1 MPRAT
6 PPPGIPVPS
15 TGKLGSLLRVPIDY
29 IFEVRD
35 KNGDLSKQLAP
46 MSLPLSPSVYQQT
59 RNPPTKVSYTLTGT
73 HIDRSIQK
81 DHSILLQGQ
90 SGNKVRVGYNRDGEV
105 IFQSGRVIFEEFDV
119 FLENYQE
126 YVAEKPDSCL
136 VFRSLNEGFSYKV
149 ELVSWNWSLDASKN
163 KFSYEW
169 SLQLK
174 AYAEALPSPLLSIF
188 SPVDEVAQELA
199 DAIGVASA
207 GVAIADNA
215 FNNLGGALNQL
226 LEPVRALNALGQS
239 LQTLNDSVS
248 GLGLFL
254 TKGILAEF
262 TRASDSLTKGL
273 TELFSQPSDYS
284 PSNTPGLA
292 FQVAQLES
300 ARKRKAA
307 IRALL
312 DSITTAATAYGF
324 AGGDPLGID
333 TNRMPLSSAQER
345 RFIRE
350 NSFLGDKQV
359 EIRKATLHTMRAGED
374 LRSLALRVY
383 GDAEQWVVIADFND
397 MRSAD
402 IKANGSKLKVGDQIY
417 VPSLETA
424 ADFDASVN
432 RNSDPYLVDLLLVD
446 GDLDILD
453 GDFRTV
459 RGIENL
465 QQAINTKTRTI
476 LGETVLYPSIGLP
489 DVVGAPV
496 TSRLIAYLSTI
507 VFEQVSIDPRI
518 QSLSDIEFLVEGDSI
533 IARFQATPVTGASF
547 PMETIIRS
555 A

>member
-1 MPRAT
+1 
-6 PPPGIPVPS
+6 
-15 TGKLGSLLRVPIDY
+15 
-29 IFEVRD
+29 
-35 KNGDLSKQLAP
+35 
-46 MSLPLSPSVYQQT
+46 
-59 RNPPTKVSYTLTGT
+59 
-73 HIDRSIQK
+73 
-81 DHSILLQGQ
+81 
-90 SGNKVRVGYNRDGEV
+90 
-105 IFQSGRVIFEEFDV
+105 
-119 FLENYQE
+119 
-126 YVAEKPDSCL
+126 
-136 VFRSLNEGFSYKV
+136 
-149 ELVSWNWSLDASKN
+149 
-163 KFSYEW
+163 
-169 SLQLK
+169 
-174 AYAEALPSPLLSIF
+174 
-188 SPVDEVAQELA
+188 
-199 DAIGVASA
+199 
-207 GVAIADNA
+207 
-215 FNNLGGALNQL
+215 
-226 LEPVRALNALGQS
+226 
-239 LQTLNDSVS
+239 
-248 GLGLFL
+248 
-254 TKGILAEF
+254 
-262 TRASDSLTKGL
+262 
-273 TELFSQPSDYS
+273 
-284 PSNTPGLA
+284 
-292 FQVAQLES
+292 
-300 ARKRKAA
+300 
-307 IRALL
+307 
-312 DSITTAATAYGF
+312 
-324 AGGDPLGID
+324 
-333 TNRMPLSSAQER
+333 MPLSSAQER

-533 IARFQATPVTGASF
+533 IARFQATPVTGTSF

>member
-15 TGKLGSLLRVPIDY
+15 TGRLGSLLRVPIDY

-35 KNGDLSKQLAP
+35 KYGALSKQLAP

-73 HIDRSIQK
+73 HIDRNTQK

-126 YVAEKPDSCL
+126 YVAEKPDSYL

-188 SPVDEVAQELA
+188 SPVDLMAQELA
-199 DAIGVASA
+199 DAIGIASA
-207 GVAIADNA
+207 GLAVADNA

-239 LQTLNDSVS
+239 LQALNNSAS
-248 GLGLFL
+248 GLDLFL
-254 TKGILAEF
+254 TKGILAEL

-273 TELFSQPSDYS
+273 KELLNQPTDYS

-307 IRALL
+307 IRGLE
-312 DSITTAATAYGF
+312 DSITTIATAYGF

-533 IARFQATPVTGASF
+533 IARFQATPVTGTSF